1 LLLLYGDDIVS
12 IMSQS
17 LMSIMF
23 DDDGSI
29 MHDDGDDDDDDD
41 STLGFRTA
49 KNSDK
54 TA

>member
-1 LLLLYGDDIVS
+1 
-12 IMSQS
+12 MSLS

-23 DDDGSI
+23 DDDGRI
-29 MHDDGDDDDDDD
+29 MHDDIDDDDDDDDDD

>member
-1 LLLLYGDDIVS
+1 MS

-17 LMSIMF
+17 LMSILF

-29 MHDDGDDDDDDD
+29 MHDDNDDDDD

-49 KNSDK
+49 KNSL
-54 TA
+54 TIR

>member
-1 LLLLYGDDIVS
+1 
-12 IMSQS
+12 MSQS

-41 STLGFRTA
+41 RTLGFRTA